1 MTKAFTAV
9 RNMFADMHYS
19 AKLDNKLGY
28 KMMFGG
34 FVTCLAIHVYATYFR

>member
-19 AKLDNKLGY
+19 AKLDNMVGY
-28 KMMFGG
+28 KMLCTG
-34 FVTCLAIHVYATYFR
+34 FATCLGIHVYATYFR